1 MLENSQEDI
10 YKKYMAFNEIMLE
23 DHDPQEIA
31 AILVVQ
37 GLSFYRTF
45 LEEEEYQK
53 MVDSIYSQKDNVKTF
68 EGPTLR

>member
-1 MLENSQEDI
+1 MLENNQADI

-23 DHDPQEIA
+23 SHDAEEIA

-45 LEEEEYQK
+45 LDEDDYQK
-53 MVDSIYSQKDNVKTF
+53 MVQSIYDQKDQVQIF
-68 EGPTLR
+68 EGPSLK

>member
-1 MLENSQEDI
+1 MLADKQEDL

-23 DHDPQEIA
+23 DYDPQEIA

-45 LEEEEYQK
+45 LDEEDYQK
-53 MVDSIYSQKDNVKTF
+53 MVKSIYAQKDNVQTF
-68 EGPTLR
+68 DGPNFK